1 MTPGQAVIGHGLM
14 ITANSFADYLFICVM
29 MITWYGRPP
38 TMSDYFN
45 IIASTLVT
53 ADAIPFV
60 SFTENN

>member
-1 MTPGQAVIGHGLM
+1 M